1 MQKRIL
7 KYSEELR
14 NDLLSGVNKLAEAVK
29 ITMGPRGQNV
39 LIELDNG
46 PPILT
51 KDGVT
56 VAEAVNLTNRF
67 ENLGA
72 QVVKEAARQT
82 AEEAGDGTTTS
93 TVLAQAIFHQGS
105 KYLSSGGNIRDLR
118 DSLNSAKEESISFL
132 KEISSEVSGKKELK
146 HVATISANGEEQLGS
161 IIADAVSQVGQHG
174 YVSVE
179 NSRGYKTELNL
190 VDGYQIDRGFIS
202 PYFVNN
208 QEKQSVDFKNP
219 SILLTNQKISSLKD
233 IIFLL
238 ESSVKSNKPLVII
251 ADDVTGD
258 ALQGL
263 ILNKS
268 KGNLDCCV
276 IRPPEFGVARENA
289 LEDLAAVLGAEVVH
303 TPIAD
308 WKNADIQSSLGTCKT
323 FKSYKEQSVFVDC
336 PSRDEVI
343 NKRLLSI
350 STRLEEPN
358 VPPEEKKVLERR
370 KRRMTSGVA
379 VIYVGGS
386 TESEV
391 NERRDRVDDA
401 VNATRVALMDGTI
414 PGGGSSLLKAAN
426 FISSNSSTVGASIL
440 STALKMPIYQIAKN
454 SGDVPEVI
462 IEKLKN
468 SKEQMGYDASTGKI
482 VNLAKSG
489 IIDPLKVSVSALENA
504 TSAALNLLSVG
515 CAAVISDQERTNEQ
529 ER

>member
-1 MQKRIL
+1 MEKRIL

-14 NDLLSGVNKLAEAVK
+14 NSLLSGVNQLAEAVK

-39 LIELDNG
+39 LIEIESA

-56 VAEAVNLTNRF
+56 VAEAINLVDRF

-82 AEEAGDGTTTS
+82 AEETGDGTTTS
-93 TVLAQAIFHQGS
+93 TVLAQAIFQQGS
-105 KYLSSGGNIRDLR
+105 KYLSAGGNIRDLR
-118 DSLNSAKEESISFL
+118 DSLLSSKEEAVEYL
-132 KEISSEVSGKKELK
+132 KSVSTEVSGKKELQY
-146 HVATISANGEEQLGS
+146 VATISANGESQLGE
-161 IIADAVSQVGQHG
+161 IIAEAVSQVGHHG

-179 NSRGYKTELNL
+179 NSRGYKTELSL
-190 VDGYQIDRGFIS
+190 VDGYQVDRGFIS

-219 SILLTNQKISSLKD
+219 LILLTNQKISNLKD
-233 IIFLL
+233 IVSLL

-251 ADDVTGD
+251 ADDVVSD

-268 KGNLDCCV
+268 KGNLNCCV

-289 LEDLAAVLGAEVVH
+289 LEDLAAVLGTSVVH
-303 TPIAD
+303 APVTE
-308 WKNADIQSSLGTCKT
+308 WKNMDLISELGTCKT
-323 FKSYKEQSVFVDC
+323 FKAYKDQSVFVDC
-336 PSRDEVI
+336 PSHVDTI

-350 STRLEEPN
+350 TSRMEEPN
-358 VPPEEKKVLERR
+358 VSLDEKKVLERR

-401 VNATRVALMDGTI
+401 VNATKVALSDGII
-414 PGGGSSLLKAAN
+414 PGGGSSLLRAAN
-426 FISSNSSTVGASIL
+426 FLSKKNSVGSSIL
-440 STALKMPIYQIAKN
+440 SIALKMPVYQIAKN

-462 IEKLKN
+462 IEKMKS
-468 SKEQMGYDASTGKI
+468 SKEQMGYDANTGKI
-482 VNLAKSG
+482 VNLVKNG
-489 IIDPLKVSVSALENA
+489 IIDPLKVSVSALDNA

-515 CAAVISDQERTNEQ
+515 CAAVISDQEKLSE
-529 ER
+529 